1 MVMKEITAGFLMLVM
16 VISFVFACFGYT
28 WGGWVGFTAM
38 LVGMC
43 LFGEK
48 ENK

>member
-1 MVMKEITAGFLMLVM
+1 MVLKEFIAGVLTVIMM
-16 VISFVFACFGYT
+16 VGFVFACLGYT
-28 WGGWVGFTAM
+28 WCGWVGVAAM

-48 ENK
+48 ENE

>member
-1 MVMKEITAGFLMLVM
+1 M
-16 VISFVFACFGYT
+16 VIKEFIAGVLAVTMMVGFVFACFGYT

-38 LVGMC
+38 IVGMC

>member
-1 MVMKEITAGFLMLVM
+1 MKEFIAGVLTAIMM
-16 VISFVFACFGYT
+16 ISFIFACFGYT
-28 WGGWVGFTAM
+28 WCGWVGFAVM
-38 LVGMC
+38 LVGMY

>member
-1 MVMKEITAGFLMLVM
+1 MKEFIAGALALIMIV
-16 VISFVFACFGYT
+16 SFVFACFGYP
-28 WGGWVGFTAM
+28 WCGWVGLTAM

-43 LFGEK
+43 LFGGK